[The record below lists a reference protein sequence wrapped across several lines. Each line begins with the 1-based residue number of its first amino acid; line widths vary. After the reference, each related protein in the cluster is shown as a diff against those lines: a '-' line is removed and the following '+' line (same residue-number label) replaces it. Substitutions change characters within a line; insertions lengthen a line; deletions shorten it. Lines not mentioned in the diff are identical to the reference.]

1 MSSITTPAR
10 ATSRRG
16 LAMGILIF
24 ASFMDLLDVTIVQ
37 VALPTIREDLGA
49 TPAQLE
55 WIVSGYMLAFA
66 VVLVTGGRLGDIVG
80 RQRTFLIGVA
90 GFTLASVVAS
100 LSATGT
106 LPEFLASGDDLVAA
120 RVVQGAFAALMVPQ
134 GLSTLQA
141 LYTPKERAP
150 MYGIIGGVSG
160 LAAVI
165 GPVLGGWLVSADIAG
180 LGWRSIFLLN
190 VPIGIAIFALAV
202 RFVPN
207 TKSPH
212 PLRLDIVGVVLLTG
226 ALLGMLY
233 PVVEGRALDWPAW
246 LWLVAGGGVALA
258 IVFVLVER
266 ARERRDG
273 SSLLPLTLFGNRGF
287 SAGLVTQASF
297 QGAMNAF
304 TVAWIIYMQASLGFD
319 AFAVGLI
326 MLPFSLGAF
335 IGVGAAIPLAS
346 KVGKPIVTLGA
357 LVQAG
362 GIGWAVAI
370 MNDRGAALSGW
381 DILLP
386 LTLTG
391 VGLGLLVVPLID
403 VALANVP
410 LRDAGAASGTY
421 GTFQQIGAAIGVA
434 IAGTVFFAQV
444 GTDFSQPNVMAALTS
459 ASWIAIGGYLLAAVA
474 SLLLPKRADVLRHA
488 EEAARL
494 VEEEEAA
501 LALAASGQP
510 GRP

>member
-1 MSSITTPAR
+1 
-10 ATSRRG
+10 
-16 LAMGILIF
+16 MGILIF

-37 VALPTIREDLGA
+37 VALPTIRDDLGA

-66 VVLVTGGRLGDIVG
+66 VVLVTGGRLGDILG

-90 GFTLASVVAS
+90 GFTIASVIAS
-100 LSATGT
+100 LA
-106 LPEFLASGDDLVAA
+106 GDGDILVAA
-120 RVVQGAFAALMVPQ
+120 RVVQGGFAALMVPQ

-141 LYTPKERAP
+141 LYSPKERVP
-150 MYGIIGGVSG
+150 VYGIIGGVSG

-165 GPVLGGWLVSADIAG
+165 APVLGGWLVTADVAG

-190 VPIGIAIFALAV
+190 VPVGVVIFALAA

-207 TKSPH
+207 TKSPN
-212 PLRLDIVGVVLLTG
+212 PLKLDILGVILLSG

-233 PVVEGRALDWPAW
+233 PVVEGRALDWPSW
-246 LWLVAGGGVALA
+246 LWLVAGAGLALA
-258 IVFVLVER
+258 VAFVLVER
-266 ARERRDG
+266 AKERRDG
-273 SSLLPLTLFGNRGF
+273 SSLLPLSLFGNRGF

-304 TVAWIIYMQASLGFD
+304 TVAWIIYMQATLGFD
-319 AFAVGLI
+319 ALAVGLI

-335 IGVGAAIPLAS
+335 LGVGAAIPLAS

-362 GIGWAVAI
+362 GIFWAIQI
-370 MNDRGAALSGW
+370 MGARGAELTGW
-381 DILLP
+381 DLLIP

-391 VGLGLLVVPLID
+391 FGLGLLVVPLID
-403 VALANVP
+403 IALANVP

-434 IAGTVFFAQV
+434 VAGTVFFAQV
-444 GTDFSQPNVMAALTS
+444 GTDFSQPNVMAALTA
-459 ASWIAIGGYLLAAVA
+459 ASGIAIGGYLLSAIA
-474 SLLLPKRADVLRHA
+474 SLLLPKRADVLRHQ
-488 EEAARL
+488 EDAARQ
-494 VEEEEAA
+494 VEEDEAA
-501 LALAASGQP
+501 LVAAGSASRQP
-510 GRP
+510 